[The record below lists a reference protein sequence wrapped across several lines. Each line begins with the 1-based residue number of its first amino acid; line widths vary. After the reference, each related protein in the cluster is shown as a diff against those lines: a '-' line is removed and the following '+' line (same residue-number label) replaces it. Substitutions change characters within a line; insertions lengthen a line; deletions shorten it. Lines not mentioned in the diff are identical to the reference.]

1 MKEVILSG
9 ALMISLMHAIIPSHW
24 LPILTIGKAYK
35 WSKNE
40 VMRLTFGA
48 GMAHVCS
55 TILLGLL
62 ASFLGESMNESFH
75 QWFEWLLPVC
85 MILFGL
91 YFLYRHHTHH
101 HFDLHADQIQKNNH
115 NKKAVFYSV
124 LGMMFLSPC
133 IEIVPY
139 FLMAGSYGFSFL
151 VILSFLFLV
160 VSVGGMMI
168 WMTAMY
174 HGLKKLNWHRIEHNA
189 GLLTG
194 LVLIVSGLLMY
205 FFHMH

>member
-1 MKEVILSG
+1 
-9 ALMISLMHAIIPSHW
+9 
-24 LPILTIGKAYK
+24 
-35 WSKNE
+35 
-40 VMRLTFGA
+40 
-48 GMAHVCS
+48 
-55 TILLGLL
+55 
-62 ASFLGESMNESFH
+62 
-75 QWFEWLLPVC
+75 
-85 MILFGL
+85 
-91 YFLYRHHTHH
+91 
-101 HFDLHADQIQKNNH
+101 
-115 NKKAVFYSV
+115 
-124 LGMMFLSPC
+124 MMFLSPC

-151 VILSFLFLV
+151 VILSLLFLV

-168 WMTAMY
+168 WMAAMY